1 MVINQGS
8 VFLLFLKYLIKI
20 VNICVTLDRKI
31 SMAVYGSY
39 NDQELILLLKEDNQ
53 EAMTEIYDRYWLK
66 LLSVAKNRLSV
77 QEEAEECVQDV
88 FLSLWKRRN
97 SIVLKHALSTYLWIA
112 IKYQVI
118 NRLDK
123 RYARRNIQTIQLT
136 DNNSIPSP
144 EVYLLEKELMERIEM
159 SISQLP
165 EKCRIVYR
173 MSRED
178 GKSNKEISAEMN
190 ISEKTVEGHIT
201 KALKDIRT
209 DLLIFF
215 PAFIVFAILN
225 DMHGKL

>member
-1 MVINQGS
+1 MS
-8 VFLLFLKYLIKI
+8 
-20 VNICVTLDRKI
+20 
-31 SMAVYGSY
+31 VYGSY

-66 LLSVAKNRLSV
+66 LLSVATNRLSF

-97 SIVLKHALSTYLWIA
+97 NIVLKHALSTYLWIA
-112 IKYQVI
+112 VKYQVI

-123 RYARRNIQTIQLT
+123 RHARRNLQTTQLM
-136 DNNSIPSP
+136 DDGSVPSP
-144 EVYLLEKELMERIEM
+144 EVYLLEKELMERIEL
-159 SISQLP
+159 SVRQLP
-165 EKCRIVYR
+165 EKCRMVYR
-173 MSRED
+173 LSRED

-209 DLLIFF
+209 DLMLVV
-215 PAFIVFAILN
+215 PAFMVCSILN
-225 DMHGKL
+225 DVHNKF